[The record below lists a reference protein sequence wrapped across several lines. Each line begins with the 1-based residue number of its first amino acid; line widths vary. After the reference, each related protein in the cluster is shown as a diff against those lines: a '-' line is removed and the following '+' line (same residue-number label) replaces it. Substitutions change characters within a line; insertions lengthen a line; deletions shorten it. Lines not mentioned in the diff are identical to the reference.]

1 MNPSRRQNFTGSAVT
16 VVAIILLIG
25 LFWGFNWLTHWN
37 TMFFSNNSE
46 DLIKD
51 VYTTTYHVAYD
62 DGMAICNAMNY
73 PYGEYYTF
81 TGLHPLVAAPLQWL
95 RDVGVQHTERAV
107 LPLMNLLS
115 LLSIVLCAL
124 FLFLML
130 RELNLPTWYAIIVSL
145 LITLMSPQL
154 QRIDRKSVV

>member
-37 TMFFSNNSE
+37 TMFFSNKSE

-81 TGLHPLVAAPLQWL
+81 TGLLRLHTSLPDGCSNLRIIMRNKQMRPSPVMFHHLLVRPEGMHVPFVDGQRYIDNIPLK
-95 RDVGVQHTERAV
+95 D
-107 LPLMNLLS
+107 
-115 LLSIVLCAL
+115 
-124 FLFLML
+124 
-130 RELNLPTWYAIIVSL
+130 
-145 LITLMSPQL
+145 
-154 QRIDRKSVV
+154 